1 MGKDPQGGVRVT
13 PRQGSQ
19 SDQVR
24 PWTPVPVHAFL
35 KQVLSAHGAPH
46 GPSPR
51 TKQREGP
58 APCGWDHPGA
68 FLDRGGGKGAVG
80 TLSPKAQAQSPTGSR
95 PLRGET
101 DHKPAK
107 CVNSVGRPMPA

>member
-68 FLDRGGGKGAVG
+68 FLDRGGGAGLG
-80 TLSPKAQAQSPTGSR
+80 LSALKPKHSR
-95 PLRGET
+95 P
-101 DHKPAK
+101 PAADL
-107 CVNSVGRPMPA
+107 CVGRQTTNRLNA